1 MFASQE
7 IIKYE
12 CYNNVYLKNYEGVMY
27 RISLSLLFTLTTAVW
42 AGDMSQCNSIS
53 DGDQRQMCRAQ
64 ASRVVSKC
72 GFIQNNDLRYMCT
85 AQVGNRRSDCGFIQN
100 GNLRATCQ
108 ATAR

>member
-1 MFASQE
+1 MEDAAQ
-7 IIKYE
+7 
-12 CYNNVYLKNYEGVMY
+12 NNINVKVCEDVMY
-27 RISLSLLFTLTTAVW
+27 KILLVISLATVTAVW

-64 ASRVVSKC
+64 ASRMVSEC

>member
-1 MFASQE
+1 MHK
-7 IIKYE
+7 I
-12 CYNNVYLKNYEGVMY
+12 
-27 RISLSLLFTLTTAVW
+27 LLIVWFVLVKPVW
-42 AGDMSQCNSIS
+42 AADMSQCNSIA

-64 ASRVVSKC
+64 ASRMVSEC

-100 GNLRATCQ
+100 ENLRATCH